1 MMSFLAKSVGDRFLA
16 IYSFFVSVVKSSSLG
31 TDLNGNETPSSIS
44 RARLTTTALQ
54 HLGSRRYSTTL
65 LLSTLLLVSFINMAG
80 AVSKM
85 MDKLFASCS
94 GDPKGSVHRAWGL
107 TLLFVL
113 GYFIFSIFE
122 STTRKT

>member
-1 MMSFLAKSVGDRFLA
+1 
-16 IYSFFVSVVKSSSLG
+16 
-31 TDLNGNETPSSIS
+31 
-44 RARLTTTALQ
+44 
-54 HLGSRRYSTTL
+54 
-65 LLSTLLLVSFINMAG
+65 MAG

-107 TLLFVL
+107 SLLFVL

-122 STTRKT
+122 STTRKA

>member
-1 MMSFLAKSVGDRFLA
+1 MKLPPTSAELDERQLRCNTWRVDATA
-16 IYSFFVSVVKSSSLG
+16 
-31 TDLNGNETPSSIS
+31 
-44 RARLTTTALQ
+44 TTVLI
-54 HLGSRRYSTTL
+54 
-65 LLSTLLLVSFINMAG
+65 STLLLVNFIIMAG

-107 TLLFVL
+107 SLLFVL